1 VRHASSWRWHVYALL
16 LLFSDDPKVLTK
28 HVSKVQLDTYHTLL
42 SNYDAFVVLPIFVMK
57 YFLCRENGACEVR
70 WSGMVLFKG
79 NAGDGKKIVGT
90 KTIVWFDPK
99 QYNKCDEAVE
109 NDE

>member
-1 VRHASSWRWHVYALL
+1 LQGTFIVQQSEFNVGETVRV
-16 LLFSDDPKVLTK
+16 K
-28 HVSKVQLDTYHTLL
+28 
-42 SNYDAFVVLPIFVMK
+42 FVGVAAI
-57 YFLCRENGACEVR
+57 
-70 WSGMVLFKG
+70 SGMVLFKG

-90 KTIVWFDPK
+90 KTIIRFDPE